1 MKESHVAK
9 AKNQL
14 LAEELTP
21 AEPKEFLPIAR
32 PSVEGAVR
40 QRGQMREHLRE
51 FNKYRGLFWMIT
63 YRDIKVRYK
72 QSVMGF
78 LWAIL
83 MPVLIVMSGIVVR
96 YAYAFAAHVSI
107 NKADVASVAVKALPW
122 AFLVSSIRFS
132 CNSLMTNKELVT
144 KIYFPKEIFPLAA
157 VMASLFD
164 LFVASGA
171 LLIFLFSI
179 QVGWSMQL
187 LWVPLLLAAI
197 VVFACGIGM
206 IVSAAG
212 LFFRDV
218 KYIVEVLLTFGI
230 FFTPVFYDTRMIGDK
245 AKWLLLNPVAPLLEG
260 LSACVTHQQPPDP
273 LWIAYSL
280 AFSTVAL
287 VGGYLF
293 FKRLEPAF
301 AESI

>member
-1 MKESHVAK
+1 MRGYL
-9 AKNQL
+9 Q
-14 LAEELTP
+14 EL
-21 AEPKEFLPIAR
+21 
-32 PSVEGAVR
+32 
-40 QRGQMREHLRE
+40 
-51 FNKYRGLFWMIT
+51 NKYRGLFWMLT
-63 YRDIKVRYK
+63 YRDVKVRYK
-72 QSVMGF
+72 QSLMGF
-78 LWAIL
+78 MWAIL
-83 MPVLIVMSGIVVR
+83 MPVLVVVSGVGVR
-96 YAYAFAAHVSI
+96 YAYALAAHRLL

-132 CNSLMTNKELVT
+132 CNSLLSNQNLVT

-171 LLIFLFSI
+171 LLIFLFVM

-187 LWVPLLLAAI
+187 LWVPLLLGTI
-197 VVFACGIGM
+197 VVLACGIGM

-218 KYIVEVLLTFGI
+218 KYIVEILLTFGI
-230 FFTPVFYDTRMIGDK
+230 FFTPVFYDTRMFGDQG
-245 AKWLLLNPVAPLLEG
+245 KWLLLNPVAPLLES

-273 LWIAYSL
+273 GWIAYSL
-280 AFSTVAL
+280 GFAMTAL
-287 VGGYLF
+287 VGGHLF
-293 FKRLEPAF
+293 FKHLEPAF